1 MGKEGVSMDEKSLE
15 VVLKKIIDIDKKT
28 DDEVKRVRIEI
39 VEREKQL
46 KSIISEIEQNS
57 NLHQTQHG
65 KKLFERIMAEAEV
78 EQNKIHSDCD
88 EKLAAMDRLFEANKT
103 QMLEK
108 AFQKLA
114 VDKWGT

>member
-1 MGKEGVSMDEKSLE
+1 MDEKSLE

-28 DDEVKRVRIEI
+28 DGEVKRLRVEI

-57 NLHQTQHG
+57 NLHQVQHG
-65 KKLFERIMAEAEV
+65 KKLFERIMAEAET
-78 EQNKIHSDCD
+78 EQNEIQSNCD
-88 EKLAAMDRLFEANKT
+88 EKLAAMDRLFEVNKP

-108 AFQKLA
+108 AFHKLA